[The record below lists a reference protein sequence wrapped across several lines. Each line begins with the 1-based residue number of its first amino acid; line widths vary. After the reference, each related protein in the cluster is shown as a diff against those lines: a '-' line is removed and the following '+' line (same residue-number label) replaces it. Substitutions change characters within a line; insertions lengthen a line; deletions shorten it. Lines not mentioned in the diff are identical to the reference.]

1 MSSQNPTPPSFT
13 FGYWR
18 PWKEDSNLFDSY
30 LDYVKDTSLVKYG
43 ADTIGEYIGQAS
55 QEQLRTINQLG
66 QTLGRGMNA
75 LSDQMSEIKDSL
87 DFINRNLDLQI
98 EQQKLSNL
106 MLQNISELLRIPDI
120 EKERQ
125 HNIEIG
131 LKFFLNA
138 QSDSDLYSDALT
150 YLSKAESIMP
160 QDYFVSHRL
169 GCIYLYA
176 EKHLDP
182 EKAILYFKKAAK
194 YARVESDPQALK
206 LINALYKNFKSLNS
220 DNKNFENQIGILAAD
235 SFEKAAFASYVL
247 GKFQDSVELQ
257 SEAVKC
263 NPSHQ
268 NRFTLAK
275 YQVRNNQIDS
285 AVENLDKCLDTNPE
299 LALATFKEL
308 DLINE
313 PAITSLIAAKNEL
326 IDNKI
331 KALAERIVKI
341 NSNLAVILNEL
352 LSASYEVKVD
362 EYKLLLK
369 TADNATSEFN
379 KSIKD
384 IDSLINKINSKDF
397 SFVENDTRSE
407 LVRTLHEAKDL
418 PFEQMKISSLNAKQ
432 KFESQI
438 QANSQKK
445 AVKTHEEDELKK
457 QKNTDEKILNLC
469 KAGKYIEA
477 INYKRTKSHT
487 SFEASKKYVDNLCAH
502 HDIKIPVE
510 NSSKKCFV
518 ITATMGDPNHPV
530 VEEFRKYRDAHLLTN
545 KPGQIL
551 VRFYYKTGP
560 YLALLISKSSLLR
573 KLSFSFFV
581 NPMYKKIRNKNI

>member
-1 MSSQNPTPPSFT
+1 MS
-13 FGYWR
+13 GI
-18 PWKEDSNLFDSY
+18 
-30 LDYVKDTSLVKYG
+30 KDT
-43 ADTIGEYIGQAS
+43 
-55 QEQLRTINQLG
+55 
-66 QTLGRGMNA
+66 
-75 LSDQMSEIKDSL
+75 L
-87 DFINRNLDLQI
+87 DFMNRNLDMQI

-106 MLQNISELLRIPDI
+106 MLQSIAELLRIPDI

-125 HNIEIG
+125 LNIEMGI
-131 LKFFLNA
+131 KFFLNA
-138 QSDSDLYSDALT
+138 QNDSDLYSDAIEFLT
-150 YLSKAESIMP
+150 KAESLMH
-160 QDYFVSHRL
+160 QDYFVLHRL

-182 EKAILYFKKAAK
+182 EKAIQYLKKAAK
-194 YARVESDPQALK
+194 YARVESDPYALK
-206 LINALYKNFKSLNS
+206 LINALYKNFKSPNS
-220 DNKNFENQIGILAAD
+220 DNKNFENQIGLLASD

-263 NPSHQ
+263 NPSPQ

-313 PAITSLIAAKNEL
+313 PAITSLIEAKNES
-326 IDNKI
+326 INRKI
-331 KALAERIVKI
+331 QALADRIINI
-341 NSNLAVILNEL
+341 NSNLAIILNEL
-352 LSASYEVKVD
+352 LNSSYEIKVA
-362 EYKLLLK
+362 EYNILSRTVDST
-369 TADNATSEFN
+369 TADFSKLT
-379 KSIKD
+379 KD
-384 IDSLINKINSKDF
+384 IESLVNRISSKDY
-397 SFVENDTRSE
+397 SFIEKDTISE
-407 LVRTLHEAKDL
+407 LVKTLNDAKGL
-418 PFEQMKISSLNAKQ
+418 PYDKMKIAFLSSKQ
-432 KFESQI
+432 NFEIQI

-445 AVKTHEEDELKK
+445 GIKTYEDDELKK
-457 QKNTDEKILNLC
+457 KKQMDQKVLDLC
-469 KAGKYIEA
+469 KAGKFTEA
-477 INYKRTKSHT
+477 INYKRTKSHI
-487 SFEASKKYVDNLCAH
+487 SFEASKKYVEDLCAH
-502 HDIKIPVE
+502 HAIEIPE
-510 NSSKKCFV
+510 EKSSKKCFV
-518 ITATMGDPNHPV
+518 ITATMGDPNHPI

-560 YLALLISKSSLLR
+560 YLALLISKNSLLR